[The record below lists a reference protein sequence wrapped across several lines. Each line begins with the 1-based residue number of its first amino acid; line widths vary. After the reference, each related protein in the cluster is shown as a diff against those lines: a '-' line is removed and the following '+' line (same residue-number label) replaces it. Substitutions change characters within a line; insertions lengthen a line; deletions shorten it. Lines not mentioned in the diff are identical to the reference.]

1 MAIQLKVPSIVCDGC
16 AETITE
22 EIKVH
27 EPEANVKVD
36 VEEKMVT
43 VETGASEETIRQ
55 AITATG
61 HTVEE

>member
-1 MAIQLKVPSIVCDGC
+1 MAIQLKVPSIVCGGC
-16 AETITE
+16 AEEITE

-27 EPEANVKVD
+27 EPKADVKVD
-36 VEEKMVT
+36 VEKKMVT

>member
-27 EPEANVKVD
+27 EPKANVKVD